1 MALPHIDI
9 NLFLILSRF
18 PNEILDHII
27 SYIPKCMLPELL
39 YFRSIKPFVAYRVLM
54 NVAIKFL
61 VQHQKQNQFIGY
73 VISPETRSQLEKLK
87 RNHMLQLS
95 WVMLYSV

>member
-27 SYIPKCMLPELL
+27 NYIPKCMLPELL

-54 NVAIKFL
+54 NVAIKFS
-61 VQHQKQNQFIGY
+61 VQRQKQNQFIGY
-73 VISPETRSQLEKLK
+73 VISPETRSQSEKLK
-87 RNHMLQLS
+87 RNHMFQLS